1 MNQIKQLWS
10 TWGVIVGLVG
20 IAIVTALKAAHAIT
34 MGEWQ
39 EYCGA
44 IGAFTGVG
52 MHFRAGQ
59 GTAAAVIQAM
69 KDDPAIPTN
78 GPGNGK

>member
-59 GTAAAVIQAM
+59 GVLRHLVAFDRPWGSYGLDTGQ
-69 KDDPAIPTN
+69 
-78 GPGNGK
+78 